1 MSKRNTFYGAAAIL
15 TVSTILVKI
24 IGAIFKIP
32 LIAILPEE
40 AYGDFNGAFNI
51 YSFFL
56 TIDIQR
62 VKREVADYALPLLF
76 QTK

>member
-32 LIAILPEE
+32 RSAILPEE
-40 AYGDFNGAFNI
+40 AYGDFNGAYNL

-56 TIDIQR
+56 
-62 VKREVADYALPLLF
+62 
-76 QTK
+76 